1 MSKVTLDLASATDPG
16 WAAYIVKHIDPFL
29 ADHANLERKASAQ
42 MMSLVVKY
50 SDRKEILPTLIELA
64 LEELEHF
71 QQVFQWMEK
80 RGLILLADTKDP
92 YVNDLLAFCRS
103 GREERFLDRM
113 LINSIIETRGA
124 ERFRLLTKAL
134 EDDKQPELADFYRG
148 LWASEA
154 RHGNVFVE
162 MSLNYFTPEVLYPR
176 LEALLAEEA
185 RILDALP
192 WRPSLH

>member
-1 MSKVTLDLASATDPG
+1 MSKVTLDLASDTAPG
-16 WAAYIVKHIDPFL
+16 WAAYIVEHFDAFL

-42 MMSLVVKY
+42 VMSLVVKY
-50 SDRKEILPTLIELA
+50 SDRTEMLPTLIELA
-64 LEELEHF
+64 QEELDHF
-71 QQVFQWMEK
+71 REVYALMEK
-80 RGLILLADTKDP
+80 RGLQLLPDTKDP
-92 YVNDLLAFCRS
+92 YVNDLISECRS

-124 ERFRLLTKAL
+124 ERFRLITKEL
-134 EDDKQPELADFYRG
+134 EDPELSAFYRG

-162 MSLNYFTPEVLYPR
+162 LSLNYFSPEVLYPR
-176 LEALLAEEA
+176 LEELLKEEA
-185 RILDALP
+185 RILESME